1 MTDQTDV
8 TSADDRPA
16 EPLLTLTEASIV
28 TGRPPEAIRTMIRRR
43 KLAARK
49 GNDGKWLVEIPV
61 DMKRPVGQDHGQAA
75 SRDNTPNRVAKR
87 GQNGVD
93 RSVSLMV
100 EQATTRLT
108 ELEAVAS
115 ELRFD
120 AEHWRDRAEQEAL
133 ARARAEGKLEAFER
147 AHAAEISAK
156 DALVVELRALLDDAR
171 RPWWRRWLDQGVSR

>member
-1 MTDQTDV
+1 MTDQTDIR
-8 TSADDRPA
+8 SAEDRPVG
-16 EPLLTLTEASIV
+16 PLLTLTEASIV
-28 TGRPPEAIRTMIRRR
+28 TGRPPEAIRTMIRRH
-43 KLAARK
+43 KLAALK

-75 SRDNTPNRVAKR
+75 SRDNAPNRVAKH

-93 RSVSLMV
+93 RSVNLIV

-115 ELRFD
+115 ELRLD

-171 RPWWRRWLDQGVSR
+171 RPWWRRWVG